1 MLNTI
6 LPVAGRALLA
16 LIFILSGWHKISG
29 FDGTAAYMAAH
40 GLPMP
45 QVLLVLTIL
54 IELGGGLMLLLGW
67 HARIAAA
74 VIFLFLIPTTVI
86 FHAFW
91 AVNPSDAMAMQNQMN
106 NFLKN
111 VAIMGGMLYVVAY
124 GSGAYSLKRSSK
136 ER

>member
-1 MLNTI
+1 MLNTPF
-6 LPVAGRALLA
+6 LPVLGRALLA
-16 LIFILSGWHKISG
+16 FIFILSGWHKISG

-40 GLPMP
+40 GLPMS

-106 NFLKN
+106 NFMKN
-111 VAIMGGMLYVVAY
+111 LAIMGGMLYVVAY
-124 GSGAYSLKRSSK
+124 GSGPYSVQKSS
-136 ER
+136 